1 MLWYAALGLAA
12 PIYYI
17 SVFHIHGKRVYIHEN
32 LPSCTTNTIG
42 IGMDRRPASPLL
54 NCKCSKRS
62 LALNIY
68 YIFCKILN
76 QSLACLKCLL
86 LLLHTLI
93 SLSISLSFFLKIYQD
108 GYTNKKYLCRP
119 RPKAQILKI
128 YQIYRRVVQHKVK
141 DIQYISYMP
150 FTYFSNIYII
160 HFVNTDLIERSKEHR
175 ISSQFFLI
183 LVIKNMMLVYVE
195 GNFCI
200 FYSRFYTD

>member
-1 MLWYAALGLAA
+1 MPRLRGHPDPETALLASLQHHQRHPCSSSYTPTQYTAALSASTNIIIIRIQCINVVNQLLTDRYYLPLNQYLYLSSDYKLFYLYIFIHNKHYVRLTELLWYAALGLAA

-32 LPSCTTNTIG
+32 LPFCTTNTIG

-93 SLSISLSFFLKIYQD
+93 SLSISLSLSF
-108 GYTNKKYLCRP
+108 
-119 RPKAQILKI
+119 
-128 YQIYRRVVQHKVK
+128 
-141 DIQYISYMP
+141 
-150 FTYFSNIYII
+150 
-160 HFVNTDLIERSKEHR
+160 
-175 ISSQFFLI
+175 
-183 LVIKNMMLVYVE
+183 
-195 GNFCI
+195 
-200 FYSRFYTD
+200 

>member
-1 MLWYAALGLAA
+1 MFKEKSSFKYLLYLLQNIESKSSLSEMPVAVATYSHLSL
-12 PIYYI
+12 Y
-17 SVFHIHGKRVYIHEN
+17 
-32 LPSCTTNTIG
+32 L
-42 IGMDRRPASPLL
+42 SP
-54 NCKCSKRS
+54 
-62 LALNIY
+62 
-68 YIFCKILN
+68 
-76 QSLACLKCLL
+76 
-86 LLLHTLI
+86 
-93 SLSISLSFFLKIYQD
+93 SISLSFFLKIYQD

-195 GNFCI
+195 GIFCI